1 MTEEKKLTEEEKQ
14 VLLEDFKK
22 RIEAFNAELIPLLKK
37 YKIGIGAGAFLLPDG
52 RVGAQPQFFSD
63 TKEKVEDKKAIEA

>member
-37 YKIGIGAGAFLLPDG
+37 YKIGIGASAFLLPDG
-52 RVGAQPQFFSD
+52 RVGAQVQFFSD